1 MSNNDKLKPCP
12 FCGGTP
18 KLMKTMDESL
28 WSHDVVPYHQVWC
41 EECEIGTEFTCEGYE
56 PTAQQAW
63 NKRAPKKQKKEQA

>member
-1 MSNNDKLKPCP
+1 MTAPELKPCP

-41 EECEIGTEFTCEGYE
+41 EDGFVHSSVTPQAEQYPVEVEVE
-56 PTAQQAW
+56 PIV
-63 NKRAPKKQKKEQA
+63 RRKERREAK